1 MHECVQYMNDCAFRY
16 LIRRILHCIVAPGET
31 VTIAEEMAARDA
43 LRRLFKITEHRDPLP
58 FGLVGHKLKLAE
70 SEQQ

>member
-1 MHECVQYMNDCAFRY
+1 MFDCAH
-16 LIRRILHCIVAPGET
+16 LIFYMANVALHCIVAPGET

-43 LRRLFKITEHRDPLP
+43 LRRLFKVTERRNPLP
-58 FGLVGHKLKLAE
+58 FGLVGHKLKLAD

>member
-1 MHECVQYMNDCAFRY
+1 MWQT
-16 LIRRILHCIVAPGET
+16 LHCIAAPGET

-43 LRRLFKITEHRDPLP
+43 LRRLFKITERRDALP
-58 FGLVGHKLKLAE
+58 FGLVGHKLTLAD